1 MYKYQIKVNGRLLDL
16 DEPVVMGIVN
26 LTPDSF
32 FQASR
37 LITDKTLLNAVE
49 KMLSDGAA
57 VIDFGGYSTR
67 PQAEEISSDTEIERL
82 SRGLE
87 VVLKKFPD
95 LTVSVDTFRA
105 GVAREMVKQFD
116 VAIINDIGGGTL
128 DDLMFETI
136 ADLGVAYIL
145 MHTRGTP
152 QNMQQLTGYENVVSE
167 VLAFLQKQIARLRLL
182 GVNDVIADP
191 GFGFAKTAEQN
202 FELLNKLNYFQELGV
217 PVLAGLSRKSMIY
230 KSLGITPDEALYG
243 TTALNMLA
251 LTGGASI
258 LRVHDV
264 KPAVETVRLFQM
276 YKQAGQ

>member
-16 DEPVVMGIVN
+16 DEPIVMGIVN

-37 LITDKTLLNAVE
+37 LITDKTLLNTVE

-57 VIDFGGYSTR
+57 VVDFGGYSTR

-87 VVLKKFPD
+87 VVLKKFPG
-95 LTVSVDTFRA
+95 LIVSVDTFRA
-105 GVAREMVKQFD
+105 SVAREMVKQFD

-128 DDLMFETI
+128 DDMMFETI

-145 MHTRGTP
+145 MHMRGTP

-202 FELLNKLNYFQELGV
+202 FELLNKLNYFQALNV

>member
-1 MYKYQIKVNGRLLDL
+1 MCKYQIKVNGRLLDL
-16 DEPVVMGIVN
+16 DEPIVMGIVN

-37 LITDKTLLNAVE
+37 LITDKTLLNTVE

-87 VVLKKFPD
+87 VVLKKFPG
-95 LTVSVDTFRA
+95 LIVSVDTFRA
-105 GVAREMVKQFD
+105 SVAREMVKQFD

-128 DDLMFETI
+128 DDMMFETI

-145 MHTRGTP
+145 MHMRGTP

-202 FELLNKLNYFQELGV
+202 FELLNKLNYFQALNV